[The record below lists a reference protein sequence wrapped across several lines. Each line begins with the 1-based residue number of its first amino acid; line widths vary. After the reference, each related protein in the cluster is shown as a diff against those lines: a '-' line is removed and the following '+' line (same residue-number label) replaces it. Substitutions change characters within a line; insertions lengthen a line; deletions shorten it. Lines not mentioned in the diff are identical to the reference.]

1 MNNTIKIL
9 IIFISVFTLSIAI
22 KAYTGKDAYEEKFYR
37 AYVTGEMKQWPD
49 WIRQM
54 EMSYNHHQ
62 EPQLLYDI
70 IVAHY
75 GYVAYLIG
83 VERDETAAR
92 YIKKAEEYL
101 EKLKPHSRFQT
112 EYEAMKGAFLAFKI
126 GIKRSRAVF
135 LGPRSMEHINRAVE
149 LDPSNP
155 VAWMEKGNAEYHM
168 PRIFGGSYEKA
179 AQYFQ
184 KAVNRFEKQN
194 NENQYS
200 WMYMNALAWLAQSY
214 DKAKEDEK
222 AEETYQKIL
231 ALEPDFKWV
240 KEELYPEFKE
250 KRGQ

>member
-1 MNNTIKIL
+1 MNNTIRIL
-9 IIFISVFTLSIAI
+9 IIFLSVFAMSTALS
-22 KAYTGKDAYEEKFYR
+22 AYPGEDAYEKKFYE
-37 AYVTGEMKQWPD
+37 AYVTGNMQQWPD
-49 WIRQM
+49 WIMQM
-54 EMSYNHHQ
+54 EMSYNHSR

-70 IVAHY
+70 IKAHY

-83 VERDETAAR
+83 VEKDETAAR
-92 YIKKAEEYL
+92 FIEKGEAFL
-101 EKLKPHSRFQT
+101 EKLKAYNGYQT

-155 VAWMEKGNAEYHM
+155 MAWMEKGNAEYHM

-179 AQYFQ
+179 AQYFE
-184 KAVNRFEKQN
+184 KAVDRFESRN
-194 NENQYS
+194 NGRQKS

-214 DKAKEDEK
+214 DKAKKDEK
-222 AEETYQKIL
+222 AGETYQKIL

-240 KEELYPEFKE
+240 KEELYPEFKDNH
-250 KRGQ
+250 RQ